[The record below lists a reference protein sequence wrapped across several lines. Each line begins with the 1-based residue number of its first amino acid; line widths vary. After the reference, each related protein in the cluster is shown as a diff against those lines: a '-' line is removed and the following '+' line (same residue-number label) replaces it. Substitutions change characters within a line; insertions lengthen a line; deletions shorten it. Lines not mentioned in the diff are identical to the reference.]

1 MKIICDYVERE
12 ELMAV
17 IAAGCSWIGT
27 RKDSCVPFKKASEL
41 LMENNIEWEMVD
53 D

>member
-1 MKIICDYVERE
+1 MKIICDYGERE

-27 RKDSCVPFKKASEL
+27 RKDSCVSFKKASEL
-41 LMENNIEWEMVD
+41 LMGKNIEWDIKE
-53 D
+53 